1 MKKDA
6 VLNEKQI
13 RILEDYFVRTL
24 AGETMEQIATDN
36 GISRKT
42 LSQWKNTDMGK
53 RLYADYMKEVSVNDI
68 PLFYQKL
75 SEGVAKNSFKHM
87 ELFAKIHGL
96 LAPEKKEVVTESK
109 HPSDNVISKER
120 LDEIRKRLE
129 KTIADAESPTIKR
142 VK

>member
-1 MKKDA
+1 MKKDT
-6 VLNEKQI
+6 VLTEKQI
-13 RILEDYFVRTL
+13 RILEDYFVHTV

-42 LSQWKNTDMGK
+42 LSQWKNTNHGK
-53 RLYADYMKEVSVNDI
+53 QLHAEYMKELSVNDV
-68 PLFYQKL
+68 PMFYQKL

-96 LAPEKKEVVTESK
+96 LAPEKKEVVSK
-109 HPSDNVISKER
+109 NENQNIVQDGLSKDTLADLEAL
-120 LDEIRKRLE
+120 LDV
-129 KTIADAESPTIKR
+129 TPTIKR